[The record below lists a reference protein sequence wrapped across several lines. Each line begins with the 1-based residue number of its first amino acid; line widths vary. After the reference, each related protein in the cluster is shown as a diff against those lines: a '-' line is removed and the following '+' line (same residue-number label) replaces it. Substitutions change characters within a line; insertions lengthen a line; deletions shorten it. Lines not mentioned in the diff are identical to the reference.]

1 MRGAK
6 CAAQS
11 AQRCPT
17 AEISMTA
24 IRRSD
29 GTDPLFC
36 SCGAAIKKDYRHRC
50 LPVAISCVSSRCWRS
65 IKTLR
70 RINRWRDSW
79 QDSLASR
86 VLATAGL
93 VYGRGSCAGL
103 RTRLYDADLRATSGR
118 RRFPPGRGNS
128 AADSKR
134 GSSVDGLR
142 WRGILTAGNF
152 FSGRATALGN
162 ATPKPEVPQ
171 LAPGNGRQIV
181 LFQNASMMQ
190 FVAGNDVG
198 EGADGNFVL
207 IRGATPL
214 PRVAA

>member
-1 MRGAK
+1 MAR
-6 CAAQS
+6 
-11 AQRCPT
+11 
-17 AEISMTA
+17 
-24 IRRSD
+24 
-29 GTDPLFC
+29 F
-36 SCGAAIKKDYRHRC
+36 
-50 LPVAISCVSSRCWRS
+50 VARLSLV
-65 IKTLR
+65 
-70 RINRWRDSW
+70 
-79 QDSLASR
+79 LASR

-93 VYGRGSCAGL
+93 VYARESCAGL
-103 RTRLYDADLRATSGR
+103 RTRLYGADLRPAPGR
-118 RRFPPGRGNS
+118 RRFPLRRGNS

-134 GSSVDGLR
+134 GSRLH

-171 LAPGNGRQIV
+171 LGPGNGRQIV
-181 LFQNASMMQ
+181 FFQNASMMQ
-190 FVAGNDVG
+190 FVAGDDVG